1 MSGKSGKLLAAASVA
16 ALALSAAGL
25 AGVTSGSFDPGRAS
39 VAPPAAIPDSS
50 TRVTPANGEDY
61 ILPDGTVYQRNED
74 GTFSWIPNVA
84 TGDAMGLD
92 WQSLIAVPYLDGNVG
107 EPFPSVLGLSN
118 ASFNR
123 SGPSSFSAG
132 RSVPVTPA
140 NGYDYY
146 LPNGQV
152 YQDNRDGTCSWIP
165 DVATGNAMHLDW
177 NDLIMVDGFSTLPCN
192 IVNPFPHI
200 DA

>member
-1 MSGKSGKLLAAASVA
+1 MFGRSGKPLSAASAA

-25 AGVTSGSFDPGRAS
+25 AVVTNGSSDPGRAS
-39 VAPPAAIPDSS
+39 VTPPPA
-50 TRVTPANGEDY
+50 TTTTYRVTPANGADY
-61 ILPDGTVYQRNED
+61 ILPDGSLYQRNED

-92 WQSLIAVPYLDGNVG
+92 WEGLIAVPYLDGPVG
-107 EPFPSVLGLSN
+107 APFPSVIGLSN
-118 ASFNR
+118 ASSFSR
-123 SGPSSFSAG
+123 SGPSSFSAL

-140 NGYDYY
+140 NGFDYY

-152 YQDNRDGTCSWIP
+152 YQDNLDGTCSWIP

-177 NDLIMVDGFSTLPCN
+177 NDLTMIDGIGALPCN
-192 IVNPFPHI
+192 IVNPFPHV
-200 DA
+200 DG